1 LIVADQ
7 KPIDEI
13 IASLEGFKRIVIAS
27 CGTCVTV
34 CMSGGE
40 KEALAIKGVLESHA
54 YEQDSGLLRDA
65 RNDENSARNDEN
77 SASNDDSPV
86 TARSVSDEAVH
97 YDEEFSVNVVNLKRQ
112 CDDEFVDDLE
122 DELLDGD
129 VILSMA
135 CGVGVQFLSDK
146 YKDKIVLPG
155 LNTQFYGAAKE
166 LGYWTE
172 YCGGCGDCL
181 LEKTGGVCPIARC
194 SKSILNGPCGGSQN
208 GKCEIDSEIDC
219 AWQLIFDKLS
229 CLGRLD
235 KLLEIYEPRDWRT
248 SRDGGPRSL
257 RKEDVSL

>member
-1 LIVADQ
+1 MIVADQ

-40 KEALAIKGVLESHA
+40 KEALAVKGVLEA
-54 YEQDSGLLRDA
+54 RAKEQGSDF
-65 RNDENSARNDEN
+65 SA
-77 SASNDDSPV
+77 A
-86 TARSVSDEAVH
+86 
-97 YDEEFSVNVVNLKRQ
+97 VVNLKRQ

-155 LNTQFYGAAKE
+155 LNTKFYGAAKE

-172 YCGGCGDCL
+172 LCQGCGNCL
-181 LEKTGGVCPIARC
+181 LEKTGSVCPIARC

-219 AWQLIFDKLS
+219 AWQLIYDKLS

-235 KLLEIYEPRDWRT
+235 RLLEINEPRDWRT
-248 SRDGGPRSL
+248 SRDGGPRSI